1 MKQTILIPVILFLLA
16 ACKNDE
22 AKIESA
28 ATDNTGQALS
38 ASSKHD
44 AMKSEESKSQPSR
57 ASTTTATPAKKKGW
71 SNGAKGAVIGAGTGA
86 VVGAVADKNHRAR
99 GAVLGAAV
107 GTGAGYIIG
116 DNIKKKDTLHH

>member
-1 MKQTILIPVILFLLA
+1 MKRTLLIPVILFVLA
-16 ACKNDE
+16 ACKNDK
-22 AKIESA
+22 AKVESA
-28 ATDNTGQALS
+28 TTDNTGQAVPV
-38 ASSKHD
+38 SSKHD
-44 AMKSEESKSQPSR
+44 AMKSEEPKSQPST
-57 ASTTTATPAKKKGW
+57 SETTTKPAKKKGW

-116 DNIKKKDTLHH
+116 DNIKKKDTLPH

>member
-1 MKQTILIPVILFLLA
+1 VLA
-16 ACKNDE
+16 ACKND
-22 AKIESA
+22 KGKVESA
-28 ATDNTGQALS
+28 ATDNSRQTAPV
-38 ASSKHD
+38 SSRHD
-44 AMKSEESKSQPSR
+44 EMKSAESKNQPSQ
-57 ASTTTATPAKKKGW
+57 ASEAAAKPAKKKGW

-116 DNIKKKDTLHH
+116 DNVTKKDSVRH

>member
-1 MKQTILIPVILFLLA
+1 MKRTILIPVILFVLA
-16 ACKNDE
+16 ACTNDK
-22 AKIESA
+22 AKVESA
-28 ATDNTGQALS
+28 ATDNAGEAVQV
-38 ASSKHD
+38 SSKHD
-44 AMKSEESKSQPSR
+44 AMKNEESKDQPSQ
-57 ASTTTATPAKKKGW
+57 ASESASKPVKKKGW

>member
-1 MKQTILIPVILFLLA
+1 MKRTILIPVILFMLA
-16 ACKNDE
+16 ACTNDK
-22 AKIESA
+22 AKVESVS
-28 ATDNTGQALS
+28 TDDTGQAMPVT
-38 ASSKHD
+38 SKHD
-44 AMKSEESKSQPSR
+44 AMKSEESKSQPSQ
-57 ASTTTATPAKKKGW
+57 ASETATKPAKKKGW

>member
-1 MKQTILIPVILFLLA
+1 MKRTILIPMILFVLA
-16 ACKNDE
+16 ACNNDK
-22 AKIESA
+22 AKVESA
-28 ATDNTGQALS
+28 ATDDAGQAMS
-38 ASSKHD
+38 ASAKHD
-44 AMKSEESKSQPSR
+44 AMKSEESKSQPSQ
-57 ASTTTATPAKKKGW
+57 ASETTTKPAKKKGW

-116 DNIKKKDTLHH
+116 DNIKKKDTLHQ

>member
-1 MKQTILIPVILFLLA
+1 MKQTILIPVILFVLA

-22 AKIESA
+22 AKVESA
-28 ATDNTGQALS
+28 ATDNTGQAMS
-38 ASSKHD
+38 SSKHD
-44 AMKSEESKSQPSR
+44 AMKSAESKSQP
-57 ASTTTATPAKKKGW
+57 STTTATPAKKKGW
-71 SNGAKGAVIGAGTGA
+71 SNGAKGAAIGAGTGA

-116 DNIKKKDTLHH
+116 DNIKKKDTLQH

>member
-1 MKQTILIPVILFLLA
+1 MKRMILIPMILFVLA
-16 ACKNDE
+16 ACKNDK
-22 AKIESA
+22 AKVESSVI
-28 ATDNTGQALS
+28 DNTGEAIS
-38 ASSKHD
+38 TSSKHD
-44 AMKSEESKSQPSR
+44 AMKTE
-57 ASTTTATPAKKKGW
+57 ASTTKTSQTSGTATKPAKKKGW

-116 DNIKKKDTLHH
+116 DNIKKKDTLSH